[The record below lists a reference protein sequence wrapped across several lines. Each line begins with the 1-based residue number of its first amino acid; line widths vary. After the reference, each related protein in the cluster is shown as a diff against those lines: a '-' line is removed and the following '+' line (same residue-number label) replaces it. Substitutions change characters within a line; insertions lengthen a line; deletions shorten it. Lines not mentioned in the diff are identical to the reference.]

1 METKMKKKY
10 VVGVR
15 IPYPLGEDEPS
26 FYGFETKEASDE
38 FIEEVKKKYQGVEI
52 RTAVDDGVAK

>member
-38 FIEEVKKKYQGVEI
+38 FIEEVKKYQGVEI

>member
-1 METKMKKKY
+1 MKKKY

-26 FYGFETKEASDE
+26 FYGFETKED
-38 FIEEVKKKYQGVEI
+38 
-52 RTAVDDGVAK
+52 